1 MRVSQ
6 EYYLGFDAGTQSV
19 KVAVYNQKM
28 ECVMVNPRYIE
39 PLFTQ
44 KIGQLFVGGALVLE
58 LIGFIIIQKIASLD
72 V

>member
-1 MRVSQ
+1 MESRKVIITWI
-6 EYYLGFDAGTQSV
+6 AVT
-19 KVAVYNQKM
+19 VAVM
-28 ECVMVNPRYIE
+28 FALPFAVAGMMAMVNPRYIE

-44 KIGQLFVGGALVLE
+44 KIGQIFVGGALVLE